1 MAFIQN
7 LLLVLYDWCG
17 YGLIPTKLWWNA
29 NGKLVSQSYL
39 LTRIKSSFINIS
51 RLYNQSFKTIKPTAY
66 YHILLEVFNIW

>member
-17 YGLIPTKLWWNA
+17 YGLIPTNA

-66 YHILLEVFNIW
+66 YHILLEVFNI